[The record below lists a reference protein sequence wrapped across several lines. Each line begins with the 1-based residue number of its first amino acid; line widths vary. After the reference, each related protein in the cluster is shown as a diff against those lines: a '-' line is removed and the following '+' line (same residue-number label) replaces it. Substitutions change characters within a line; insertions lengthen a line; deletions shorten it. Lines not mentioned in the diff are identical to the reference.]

1 MDIVVELEGGQED
14 ELQGLETALRED
26 PGLHRARVSRS
37 AREVEPGAL
46 GAEVV
51 LQFLGENVLLPVMLS
66 AIYDHLTARR
76 RTRSGAN
83 LKATVIRTD
92 LPDGTR
98 RVELTLEGP
107 ASEVVEAARKG
118 LE

>member
-1 MDIVVELEGGQED
+1 MDILVEIEGGQGD
-14 ELQGLETALRED
+14 ELRVLERALRED
-26 PGLHRARVSRS
+26 PDLYRARVSRS
-37 AREVEPGAL
+37 AGEVEPGAL
-46 GAEVV
+46 GAEAVI
-51 LQFLGENVLLPVMLS
+51 QFIGENVLLPALLT

-76 RTRSGAN
+76 RTRSGMD
-83 LKATVIRTD
+83 LKATVARTD

-107 ASEVVEAARKG
+107 ASEVVEAARKE